1 MGPSRNSVTKIHFC
15 QKKVKLGS
23 HLSNDCLSVLVPI
36 TAITNMLFKRNYC
49 VFQQDLA
56 PAVYKAKNNTKIV

>member
-15 QKKVKLGS
+15 QKTVKLGS
-23 HLSNDCLSVLVPI
+23 HLSNECLKCLNL
-36 TAITNMLFKRNYC
+36 TAITNMLFKRIDC